1 MSIRRAWWPFD
12 IACALVIAGCSGGD
26 AAPATASCAPSSF
39 RSTPPLV
46 IAHAGGEGL
55 APANSVL
62 AMQRSMAAGAD
73 LLDADLWMTSDGVVV
88 AHHDRNIAND
98 TDATGNIDD
107 LTWDQLQA
115 ADLRAGWTG
124 TTIDEPVRIAS
135 LEQIL
140 TAFPDVTISLEIKQ
154 TTPSMAKPL
163 CDVLRRLNAVERVY
177 LSANNDDDVY
187 AAQDE
192 CPDSLVITTTYRDVA
207 EMRRVRET
215 DEAWCAPAPIGQPP
229 FNNGLLDPANVAWS
243 HARGM
248 AIFTWTVDDPQT
260 LRGLAE
266 AGVDAVYTRRPDIA
280 RQVFDD
286 YAADTSGQHE

>member
-1 MSIRRAWWPFD
+1 MCAVVSGWRLVVA
-12 IACALVIAGCSGGD
+12 ACAVAVAGCAGDD
-26 AAPATASCAPSSF
+26 AAPAIAGCPLSPY
-39 RSTPPLV
+39 RNTPPLV

-88 AHHDRNIAND
+88 AHHDRSIATD
-98 TDATGNIDD
+98 TDLAGNIDE
-107 LTWDQLQA
+107 LTWQQLQA

-124 TTIDEPVRIAS
+124 ETIDEPVRIAS

-154 TTPSMAKPL
+154 SVPSMAKPL
-163 CDVLRRLNAVERVY
+163 CDVLRELNAVERVY
-177 LSANNDDDVY
+177 LSANNDEDVY
-187 AAQDE
+187 AAQAE
-192 CPDSLVITTTYRDVA
+192 CPESVVITTTYRDVA

-229 FNNGLLDPANVAWS
+229 FNEGLLDADNVAWS
-243 HARGM
+243 HDHGL
-248 AIFTWTVDDPQT
+248 AIFTWTVDDPDT

-280 RQVFDD
+280 REVFDAF
-286 YAADTSGQHE
+286 AARGQ

>member
-1 MSIRRAWWPFD
+1 MVCVVA
-12 IACALVIAGCSGGD
+12 VVGCSGDD
-26 AAPATASCAPSSF
+26 AAPATAGCPPSPF
-39 RSTPPLV
+39 RNTPPLV

-55 APANSVL
+55 APANSLL
-62 AMQRSMAAGAD
+62 AMERSMTAGAD
-73 LLDADLWMTSDGVVV
+73 LLDADLWMSSDGVVV
-88 AHHDRNIAND
+88 AHHDRSIASD
-98 TDATGNIDD
+98 TDLSGNIDE
-107 LTWDQLQA
+107 LSWDQLQQ

-124 TTIDEPVRIAS
+124 ATIDEPVRIAS

-140 TAFPDVTISLEIKQ
+140 TAFPDVMISLEIKQ
-154 TTPSMAKPL
+154 SVPSMAKPL
-163 CDVLRRLNAVERVY
+163 CDILRRLNAVEQVY

-187 AAQDE
+187 AAQAE
-192 CPDSLVITTTYRDVA
+192 CPGSVVITTTYRDVA

-229 FNNGLLDPANVAWS
+229 FSERLLDPENVEWS
-243 HARGM
+243 HDHGM
-248 AIFTWTVDDPQT
+248 AIFTWTIDDPAT

-286 YAADTSGQHE
+286 FAAENP